1 MNRKLLVA
9 LAVVGGLSLYL
20 NGSSDD
26 ELLAAGKGGARKG
39 APERAARNTRAASP
53 DAPEADAR
61 AGAGAGARE
70 ASAARMAPW
79 VADGLSQGVA
89 QWLARANADQGA
101 QATQATQATS
111 HGPSAW
117 ASMQPPPPPPP
128 KPMAA
133 ADLPPP
139 PPPTAPRFPHAW
151 VGRFND
157 DALPAAAG
165 VASAPLPVNRA
176 VISGPETT
184 WVVRAGDVIEGQW
197 RVDSIQERRM
207 TLTYLPL
214 NQQQTLGMR

>member
-39 APERAARNTRAASP
+39 APERAARNARAASP
-53 DAPEADAR
+53 DTPEAGAR
-61 AGAGAGARE
+61 AGAGAGTRE

-89 QWLARANADQGA
+89 QWLARADAGQGA
-101 QATQATQATS
+101 QATQSTS

-139 PPPTAPRFPHAW
+139 PPPKAPRFPHAW

-157 DALPAAAG
+157 DVLPAAAG
-165 VASAPLPVNRA
+165 VASVPLAVNRA

-184 WVVRAGDVIEGQW
+184 WVVRSGDVIEGQW